1 MVTTATKLNRKSK
14 GRDSDSHKALAA
26 AVQEYVGE
34 VQSLPEFRAAAGKL
48 TLEERKLIVKQAMVM
63 LENIYVHLPLKR
75 AMHAVD
81 PLQRLR
87 LLLLRLPGIESES
100 AFHTEMLSIY
110 NHLRDLHTVYVLPEP
125 YRSAV
130 AVLPFRI
137 EEFFEDGK
145 RKYVV
150 TNVSPVVADKYFK
163 VGIVPTHWNGIPID
177 RAVELNA
184 DREAGSNDAARH
196 AQGLESMTNRWMGRS
211 LPPDEEWVVIGYP
224 DDNGTMRESRFA
236 WRVVLP
242 DAPAG
247 GIDLVS
253 PGACTVAELGVNAQA
268 EVQRR
273 VLKLLFS
280 PQSMDDEKMMS
291 ELGTDAETAGESA
304 AAAGVDLNTT
314 SILPDVFSS
323 FGTVTTPEGE
333 CFGYIRIRTFSFNP
347 IPFVTEFIRL
357 LGLVPQNGLILD
369 MRGNGGGFIAS
380 GERLLQTL
388 TPKPI
393 EPALFSF
400 ISSPLTNILC
410 GESGLKDF
418 ERWGPS
424 IKQSIQTA
432 SAFSQGF
439 PLTSV
444 SSCNEIGQKYHS
456 PIVLITDAQCYST
469 TDIFAAGFQDHGIG
483 KILGVAP
490 NTGAGGA
497 NVWPHQLLVDN
508 FPGADSPFHAVA
520 GGASFNVAIRRAT
533 RVGDRAG
540 VLLEDLGVIPDELH
554 PMTRNDVLNKNVDLI
569 NHAVAMLKGA
579 EAFRLSAVVSE
590 VTADVTRVTVTTKNL
605 NRLDIYVDGR
615 PRLSSDIQDGE
626 NVFEVP
632 AAAGGSKLE
641 LRGYKQGGL
650 AASTRLTVSAPT
662 TPLA

>member
-1 MVTTATKLNRKSK
+1 MVSTATKLNRKVKS
-14 GRDSDSHKALAA
+14 RDGESRKALAA
-26 AVQEYVGE
+26 SVQEHVGAVQLL
-34 VQSLPEFRAAAGKL
+34 SEFRATAGKL
-48 TLEERKLIVKQAMVM
+48 TLEERILIVKQAIVM

-81 PLQRLR
+81 PLQRLK

-110 NHLRDLHTVYVLPEP
+110 NRLRDLHTVYVLPEP

-150 TNVSPVVADKYFK
+150 TNVSPVVTDKFFK
-163 VGIVPTHWNGIPID
+163 VGVVPTHWNGIPID

-211 LPPDEEWVVIGYP
+211 LPPDEEWVVIRYP
-224 DDNGTMRESRFA
+224 DDDGTAREIRFP

-242 DAPAG
+242 SAPAG

-280 PQSMDDEKMMS
+280 PQSMTDEKMMS
-291 ELGTDAETAGESA
+291 ELGTDAATASEKA

-323 FGTVTTPEGE
+323 FETVTTPEGE
-333 CFGYIRIRTFSFNP
+333 SFGYIRIRTFAFNP
-347 IPFVTEFIRL
+347 KAFVTEFIRL

-369 MRGNGGGFIAS
+369 VRGNGGGFIAS

-388 TPKPI
+388 TPKAI

-444 SSCNEIGQKYHS
+444 SSCNEIGQKYHG
-456 PIVLITDAQCYST
+456 PVVLITDAQCYST
-469 TDIFAAGFQDHGIG
+469 TDMFAAGFQDHGIG

-497 NVWPHQLLVDN
+497 NVWPHQLLVDS
-508 FPGADSPFHAVA
+508 FPREDSPFHAVP
-520 GGASFNVAIRRAT
+520 GGASFNVAIRRST

-554 PMTRNDVLNKNVDLI
+554 PMTRNDVLNKNADLI
-569 NHAVAMLKGA
+569 AHAVAMLKRE
-579 EAFRLSAVVSE
+579 EAFRLSAEASE
-590 VTADVTRVTVTTKNL
+590 QTAGAIRITATTENL
-605 NRLDIYVDGR
+605 DRLDVYVDGR
-615 PRLSSDIQDGE
+615 PRLSSDVRHGE
-626 NVFEVP
+626 NVIEVP
-632 AAAGGSKLE
+632 AAAGPSKFE
-641 LRGYKQGGL
+641 LRGYKQGRL
-650 AASTRLTVSAPT
+650 AASTRLTLFSAPA
-662 TPLA
+662 TP